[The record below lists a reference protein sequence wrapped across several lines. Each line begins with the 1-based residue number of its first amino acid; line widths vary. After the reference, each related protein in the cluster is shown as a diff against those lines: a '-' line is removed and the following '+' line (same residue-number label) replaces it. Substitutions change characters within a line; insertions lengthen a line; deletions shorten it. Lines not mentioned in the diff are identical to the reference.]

1 MSASIS
7 TVFESRAS
15 VMDVTTT
22 ASSERSLR
30 VAILLLISVTL
41 AVGAF
46 LAFPLYDDGWLT
58 LILRESGRH
67 ALFQYMGDRPIFGL
81 LLESIASFGAA
92 NKFVFVAINAFLW
105 LVFAFESGL
114 LFRKLFPEF
123 RNYSIV
129 ASCLTLAPIV
139 IETQLSTAL
148 VVLPAN
154 LAAILSYAAILL
166 LLESDHRAEE
176 SRPFRLVLAAALAA
190 SGVALSEYGVASNL
204 VGAIILVGTG
214 LICSVRAERR
224 NLSVRAALLCALTA
238 ISYVLFAKTA
248 NFNARP
254 DVAPAH
260 ALQRGMSKWLE
271 IPFDVLSGAWHAVL
285 GAYASALGN
294 ITLAWDSKSTILAG
308 LFGILI
314 AVLLCLAVRNTPV
327 CASNDQSP
335 ARFFRRF
342 SVLVFAIFAG
352 LLPFSVMGRA
362 TTLSEFG
369 SRFRIPIMPV
379 AAAATVYLALH
390 LVRLSFRWVP
400 VMLLGFVIG
409 YVSWISAYN
418 AVERSRAIAAIQG
431 SVRPYVEQSAGYT
444 VAVVPFERFETE
456 STANIASTWPVEV
469 EKKLWVIAQEPASL
483 QFGSRR
489 ACHPPAA
496 LDVNVRGLTRSGKL
510 DQILWVDAR
519 PGKPVVV
526 EPYCE
531 TPN

>member
-7 TVFESRAS
+7 TVLETRDT
-15 VMDVTTT
+15 VMDATTT
-22 ASSERSLR
+22 ASSGRSLR

-46 LAFPLYDDGWLT
+46 LAFPLYDDGWLA
-58 LILRESGRH
+58 LIIRESGPH
-67 ALFQYMGDRPIFGL
+67 ALSQYMGDRPLFGL
-81 LLESIASFGAA
+81 LLESVASFGAA
-92 NKFVFVAINAFLW
+92 NKFVFVTINALLW
-105 LVFAFESGL
+105 LVFAFESEL
-114 LFRKLFPEF
+114 LFRKLFPEL

-154 LAAILSYAAILL
+154 LAAILSYAAILI
-166 LLESDHRAEE
+166 LLESDRPEE

-204 VGAIILVGTG
+204 VGAVVLVGTG
-214 LICSVRAERR
+214 LMCSVRAERR
-224 NLSVRAALLCALTA
+224 KLSIRAALLCALTA
-238 ISYVLFAKTA
+238 VSYVLFAKTA

-271 IPFDVLSGAWHAVL
+271 IPFDVFSGAWHAVV

-294 ITLAWDSKSTILAG
+294 IILAWDSKSTILAG
-308 LFGILI
+308 LFGILV
-314 AVLLCLAVRNTPV
+314 AVLLCVAVQNSHAR
-327 CASNDQSP
+327 ASDDDSP
-335 ARFFRRF
+335 ATFFRRF

-400 VMLLGFVIG
+400 VMLLGFAVG
-409 YVSWISAYN
+409 YVSWISAYS

-431 SVRPYVEQSAGYT
+431 SLRPYVEQSAGYT

-489 ACHPPAA
+489 ACRPPAA

-531 TPN
+531 TAN